1 MESNSILS
9 PGKQPKFSIVH
20 RTKEEQ
26 EYWTSKMTPYYKVEF
41 DTSVGE
47 ILNIAES
54 ELTERGNR
62 NVH

>member
-1 MESNSILS
+1 
-9 PGKQPKFSIVH
+9 
-20 RTKEEQ
+20 
-26 EYWTSKMTPYYKVEF
+26 MTPYYKVEF
-41 DTSVGE
+41 DTSVEE